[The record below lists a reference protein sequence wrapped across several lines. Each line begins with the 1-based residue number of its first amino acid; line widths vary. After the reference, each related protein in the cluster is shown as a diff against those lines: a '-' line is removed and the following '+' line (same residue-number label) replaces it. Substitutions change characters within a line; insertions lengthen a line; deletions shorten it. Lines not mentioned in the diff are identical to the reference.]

1 MRGERSVG
9 DGVRGE
15 RGVGGAAPAHT
26 TTTTT
31 PPPFSFHMESVG
43 RADPGAKRCAASR
56 CPLPPGGR
64 LERQL
69 SGWVGGEEKQRLL
82 LKGRC
87 PPALGAGCIAR
98 PVPPP
103 DIPASPLQPFLDGE
117 GEEGL
122 GWLSGPFRPGS
133 EDWVLGVGK
142 SDRIPRDKGVE

>member
-15 RGVGGAAPAHT
+15 RGVGGAAPAH
-26 TTTTT
+26 TTTT

-103 DIPASPLQPFLDGE
+103 RHPRFSLAAFLGRGGGGRSRLAE
-117 GEEGL
+117 R
-122 GWLSGPFRPGS
+122 S
-133 EDWVLGVGK
+133 V
-142 SDRIPRDKGVE
+142 